1 MRRLAYRT
9 LLTACAG
16 AILALTAVGL
26 ASANGFS
33 TDSWG
38 CPWSG
43 STSFPGMFNGYAV
56 TDGAVDCAPSMGV
69 QLDWQDVNDG
79 TWHVESWNW
88 EYDEASITVYEAEA
102 LEGSH
107 QVYVTG
113 HGYGQIE
120 YTHEP

>member
-1 MRRLAYRT
+1 MYRILSRIGLA
-9 LLTACAG
+9 AG
-16 AILALTAVGL
+16 VGMALAFAGIGL
-26 ASANGFS
+26 ASANGVS

-38 CPWSG
+38 CTWGG
-43 STSFPGMFNGYAV
+43 STSFPGLFNGYAS
-56 TDGAVDCAPSMGV
+56 TSGSVDCAPSMGV

-79 TWHVESWNW
+79 SWHSESWNW
-88 EYDEASITVYEAEA
+88 AYSYASTTVYDAVA
-102 LEGSH
+102 LAGSH